1 MFFSV
6 RGSALF
12 DLFFLLIIINWQK
25 MATFKLGAIITE
37 IAGSIGGTTLKRN
50 GSYKV
55 IMNKSSG
62 TPYSRSYN
70 NPSLQYLPFIIKS
83 WSRLEAAEKAKWK
96 EQALLYTFPDKFG
109 TLRTLS
115 GRQLFVKLNAQRWLD
130 NPSFVDVDTISSF
143 TEVFTLGYVIYEP
156 LAPFFNISVE
166 GNYRDFQKY
175 YVSLEISL
183 QPLRAP
189 SFISRKIIGVYELE
203 AGAGT
208 NILEDILKAYPFF
221 NKNYNARL
229 YICAVN
235 NSGFKSVQ
243 QCKEM
248 FLNSRE

>member
-1 MFFSV
+1 
-6 RGSALF
+6 
-12 DLFFLLIIINWQK
+12 
-25 MATFKLGAIITE
+25 MATFKLGAIITD

-70 NPSLQYLPFIIKS
+70 NPSLQYLPFIFKT
-83 WSRLEAAEKAKWK
+83 WSRLSDSDKSAWK

-130 NPSFVDVDTISSF
+130 TPSFVDVSTISSF
-143 TEVFTLGYVIYEP
+143 TKVFTLGNVIYVP
-156 LAPFFNISVE
+156 SLTFFNLSVN
-166 GNYRDFQKY
+166 GDYSGFQKY
-175 YVSLEISL
+175 YVSLELSL

-189 SFISRKIIGVYELE
+189 SFISRKIIGVYDFQ
-203 AGAGT
+203 AGEGT
-208 NILEDILKAYPFF
+208 DIFGDVLKAYPFF
-221 NKNYNARL
+221 NENYNARL

-235 NSGFKSVQ
+235 DSGFKSVM

-248 FLNSRE
+248 WLNN

>member
-1 MFFSV
+1 
-6 RGSALF
+6 
-12 DLFFLLIIINWQK
+12 
-25 MATFKLGAIITE
+25 MATFKLGAIITD

-50 GSYKV
+50 GAYKV

-70 NPSLQYLPFIIKS
+70 NPSLQYLPFIFKS
-83 WSRLEAAEKAKWK
+83 WSRLSDEEKKAWIDQAKNF
-96 EQALLYTFPDKFG
+96 TFPDKFG
-109 TLRTLS
+109 ALRTLS

-130 NPSFVDVDTISSF
+130 TPSFVDVSAISSF
-143 TEVFTLGYVIYEP
+143 TEVFTLGFVDYDP
-156 LAPFFNISVE
+156 LGSSFSLSVN
-166 GNYRDFQKY
+166 GNYSGVQKY

-189 SFISRKIIGVYELE
+189 SFVSRKVIGVYELP
-203 AGAGT
+203 AYSGI
-208 NILEDILKAYPFF
+208 NIFEDILKAYPFF

-243 QCKEM
+243 QYKEM
-248 FLNSRE
+248 FLIGS

>member
-1 MFFSV
+1 
-6 RGSALF
+6 
-12 DLFFLLIIINWQK
+12 
-25 MATFKLGAIITE
+25 MATFKLGAIITD

-50 GSYKV
+50 GNYKV

-62 TPYSRSYN
+62 TPYSRSLD
-70 NPSLQYLPFIIKS
+70 NPSLQYLPFIFKS
-83 WSRLEAAEKAKWK
+83 WSLLSEQEKAAWK

-109 TLRTLS
+109 TLRNLT

-130 NPSFVDVDTISSF
+130 TPSFVDVTAISSF
-143 TEVFTLGYVIYEP
+143 TENFTLLWAVYEP
-156 LAPFFNISVE
+156 LAPFFNIAIQGDYS
-166 GNYRDFQKY
+166 GYQKY

-189 SFISRKIIGVYELE
+189 SFISRKIIGVYEFT
-203 AGAGT
+203 AGAGAD
-208 NILEDILKAYPFF
+208 ILPDILKAYPFF

-243 QCKEM
+243 QYKEA
-248 FLNSRE
+248 LINRGE

>member
-1 MFFSV
+1 
-6 RGSALF
+6 
-12 DLFFLLIIINWQK
+12 
-25 MATFKLGAIITE
+25 MATFKLGAIITD

-62 TPYSRSYN
+62 TPYSRSYD
-70 NPSLQYLPFIIKS
+70 NPSLQYLPFIFKS
-83 WSRLEAAEKAKWK
+83 WSLLSDAEKAAWK

-115 GRQLFVKLNAQRWLD
+115 GRQLFVKLNAQSWLD
-130 NPSFVDVDTISSF
+130 TPSFVDVSTISSF
-143 TEVFTLGYVIYEP
+143 TEVFTLDFAKYEP
-156 LAPFFNISVE
+156 LAPFFNIAVS
-166 GNYRDFQKY
+166 GNYSGFQKY

-189 SFISRKIIGVYELE
+189 SFISRKVIGVYELA
-203 AGAGT
+203 AGSGV

-229 YICAVN
+229 YMCAVN
-235 NSGFKSVQ
+235 NSGFKSVMQ
-243 QCKEM
+243 YKEM
-248 FLNSRE
+248 ILNS

>member
-1 MFFSV
+1 
-6 RGSALF
+6 
-12 DLFFLLIIINWQK
+12 
-25 MATFKLGAIITE
+25 MATFKLGAIITD

-70 NPSLQYLPFIIKS
+70 NPSLQYLPFIFKY
-83 WSRLEAAEKAKWK
+83 WSRLSDEEKAAWK

-115 GRQLFVKLNAQRWLD
+115 ARQLFVKLNAQRWLD
-130 NPSFVDVDTISSF
+130 TQSFVDVSAISSF
-143 TEVFTLGYVIYEP
+143 IENFTLSIAVYEP
-156 LAPFFNISVE
+156 LAPFFNIAVD
-166 GNYRDFQKY
+166 GNYLGFQKY

-189 SFISRKIIGVYELE
+189 SFISRKVIGVYSLT
-203 AGAGT
+203 AGAGV

-235 NSGFKSVQ
+235 DSGFKSVQ
-243 QCKEM
+243 QYKEM
-248 FLNSRE
+248 FLNSSE

>member
-1 MFFSV
+1 
-6 RGSALF
+6 
-12 DLFFLLIIINWQK
+12 
-25 MATFKLGAIITE
+25 MATFKLGAIITD

-70 NPSLQYLPFIIKS
+70 NPSLQYLPFIFKS
-83 WSRLEAAEKAKWK
+83 WSRLDDAEKKAWK
-96 EQALLYTFPDKFG
+96 EQALLFTFPDKFG

-130 NPSFVDVDTISSF
+130 TPSFVDVSTISSF
-143 TEVFTLGYVIYEP
+143 TENFTLNKVAYGSW
-156 LAPFFNISVE
+156 APFFYISVV
-166 GNYRDFQKY
+166 GDYSSSQKY

-189 SFISRKIIGVYELE
+189 SFISRKIIGVYELLPYE
-203 AGAGT
+203 EK
-208 NILEDILKAYPFF
+208 NILPDILKAYPFF

-235 NSGFKSVQ
+235 NSGFKSVLQ
-243 QCKEM
+243 YKEM
-248 FLNSRE
+248 FLDDPV

>member
-1 MFFSV
+1 
-6 RGSALF
+6 
-12 DLFFLLIIINWQK
+12 
-25 MATFKLGAIITE
+25 MATFKLGAIVTD

-50 GSYKV
+50 GGYKV

-70 NPSLQYLPFIIKS
+70 NPSLQYLPFIFKS
-83 WSRLEAAEKAKWK
+83 WSRLDDAEKAAWK
-96 EQALLYTFPDKFG
+96 EQALLFTFPDKFG

-115 GRQLFVKLNAQRWLD
+115 GRQLFVKLNSQRWLD
-130 NPSFVDVDTISSF
+130 NPSFVDVATISSF
-143 TEVFTLGYVIYEP
+143 TEVFTLGYAVYEP
-156 LAPFFNISVE
+156 LAPFFNIAVLGSYS
-166 GNYRDFQKY
+166 GFQKY
-175 YVSLEISL
+175 YVSMEISL

-189 SFISRKIIGVYELE
+189 SFISRKVIGVYELE
-203 AGAGT
+203 AGSGV

-243 QCKEM
+243 QYKEM

>member
-1 MFFSV
+1 
-6 RGSALF
+6 
-12 DLFFLLIIINWQK
+12 
-25 MATFKLGAIITE
+25 MATFKLGAIITD

-50 GSYKV
+50 GAYKV

-70 NPSLQYLPFIIKS
+70 NPSLQYLPFIFKA
-83 WSRLEAAEKAKWK
+83 WSRLADAEKNAWIDQAKN
-96 EQALLYTFPDKFG
+96 YTFPDKFG

-130 NPSFVDVDTISSF
+130 TPSFVDVSAISSF
-143 TEVFTLGYVIYEP
+143 TEVFTLDFAVYDS
-156 LAPFFNISVE
+156 LAPFINMVIS
-166 GNYRDFQKY
+166 GNYSGFQKY

-189 SFISRKIIGVYELE
+189 SFISRKIIGVYQLE
-203 AGAGT
+203 AYSGFD
-208 NILEDILKAYPFF
+208 ILPDILKAYPFF

-235 NSGFKSVQ
+235 NSGFKSVMQ
-243 QCKEM
+243 YK
-248 FLNSRE
+248 NVSVVI

>member
-12 DLFFLLIIINWQK
+12 DPLFLLIILNFQK
-25 MATFKLGAIITE
+25 MATFKLGAIITD
-37 IAGSIGGTTLKRN
+37 IAGSIGGTTIKRN

-70 NPSLQYLPFIIKS
+70 NPSLQYLPYIFKS
-83 WSRLEAAEKAKWK
+83 WARLSEPEKAAWK

-115 GRQLFVKLNAQRWLD
+115 ARQLFVKLNAQRWLD
-130 NPSFVDVDTISSF
+130 IPSFVNVSTLSSF
-143 TEVFTLGYVIYEP
+143 TENFTIDHVVYNPTEP
-156 LAPFFNISVE
+156 RFNFAVN
-166 GNYRDFQKY
+166 GNYKGYQKY

-189 SFISRKIIGVYELE
+189 SFISRKVIAIYKLSANSGVNIIDDVML
-203 AGAGT
+203 
-208 NILEDILKAYPFF
+208 AYPFF
-221 NKNYNARL
+221 NENYNARL

-235 NSGFKSVQ
+235 NSGFKSVW

-248 FLNSRE
+248 FLNSPV

>member
-1 MFFSV
+1 
-6 RGSALF
+6 
-12 DLFFLLIIINWQK
+12 
-25 MATFKLGAIITE
+25 MATFKLGAIITD

-50 GSYKV
+50 GAYKV

-70 NPSLQYLPFIIKS
+70 NPSLQYLPFIFKS
-83 WSRLEAAEKAKWK
+83 WSRLDDAEKAAWK

-130 NPSFVDVDTISSF
+130 TPSFVDVSAISSF
-143 TEVFTLGYVIYEP
+143 TENFGIDHVIYNSTEP
-156 LAPFFNISVE
+156 RFGFAVT
-166 GNYRDFQKY
+166 GNYSGFQKY

-189 SFISRKIIGVYELE
+189 SFISRKIIGVYELT
-203 AGAGT
+203 ANSGV
-208 NILEDILKAYPFF
+208 NIIDDVMLAYPFF

-229 YICAVN
+229 YVCAVN

-243 QCKEM
+243 QYKEM
-248 FLNSRE
+248 FLNDPV

>member
-1 MFFSV
+1 
-6 RGSALF
+6 
-12 DLFFLLIIINWQK
+12 
-25 MATFKLGAIITE
+25 MATFKLGAIITD

-70 NPSLQYLPFIIKS
+70 NPSLQYLPFIFKS
-83 WSRLEAAEKAKWK
+83 WGRLSDEEKAAWK
-96 EQALLYTFPDKFG
+96 EQALLFTFPDKFG

-115 GRQLFVKLNAQRWLD
+115 GRQLFVKLNAQRWLGT
-130 NPSFVDVDTISSF
+130 PSFVDVSTISSF
-143 TEVFTLGYVIYEP
+143 TENFTLQNVIYNP
-156 LAPFFNISVE
+156 DIQLFFLYIL
-166 GNYRDFQKY
+166 GNYSGFQKY

-189 SFISRKIIGVYELE
+189 SFISRKVIGVYDLLP
-203 AGAGT
+203 GVSL
-208 NILEDILKAYPFF
+208 NLLQDILKAYPFF
-221 NKNYNARL
+221 NENYKARV

-243 QCKEM
+243 QYKEM
-248 FLNSRE
+248 ELQI

>member
-1 MFFSV
+1 
-6 RGSALF
+6 
-12 DLFFLLIIINWQK
+12 
-25 MATFKLGAIITE
+25 MATFKLGAIITD

-70 NPSLQYLPFIIKS
+70 NPSLQYLPFIFKS
-83 WSRLEAAEKAKWK
+83 WSHLSDAEKAAWQQ
-96 EQALLYTFPDKFG
+96 QALLYTFPDKFG

-130 NPSFVDVDTISSF
+130 TPSFVDVSAISSF
-143 TEVFTLGYVIYEP
+143 TEVFTLGNVVYVP
-156 LAPFFNISVE
+156 LAPFFNLSVD
-166 GNYRDFQKY
+166 GNYPGSQKY

-189 SFISRKIIGVYELE
+189 SFISRKVIGVYDFT

-208 NILEDILKAYPFF
+208 DILPDILKAYPFF
-221 NKNYNARL
+221 NQNYNARL

-235 NSGFKSVQ
+235 SSGFKSVWQ
-243 QCKEM
+243 YKEM
-248 FLNSRE
+248 YLNS

>member
-83 WSRLEAAEKAKWK
+83 WSRLEAVEKAKWK

-115 GRQLFVKLNAQRWLD
+115 GRQLFVKLNAQRWLG

-143 TEVFTLGYVIYEP
+143 TEVFTLGHVIYEP

-166 GNYRDFQKY
+166 GNYRGFQKY